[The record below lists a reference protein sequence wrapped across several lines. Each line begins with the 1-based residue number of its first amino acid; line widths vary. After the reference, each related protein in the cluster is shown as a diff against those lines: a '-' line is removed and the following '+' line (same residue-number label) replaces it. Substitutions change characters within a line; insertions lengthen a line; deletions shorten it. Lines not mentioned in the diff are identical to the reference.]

1 MDKEDLIRFLKD
13 NLRIRLEKDICNQY
27 NDYEYDECLKVS
39 LYLIDDDPFYR
50 EVLIDSDYINLNKL

>member
-1 MDKEDLIRFLKD
+1 MDKEDLIKFLKD

-39 LYLIDDDPFYR
+39 LYVIDDEPFYK
-50 EVLIDSDYINLNKL
+50 EISVDSDYINLKNL

>member
-1 MDKEDLIRFLKD
+1 MDKEDLIKFLKD

-39 LYLIDDDPFYR
+39 LYVIDDEPFYK
-50 EVLIDSDYINLNKL
+50 EILVDSDYINLKNL